1 MKTYTTCSA
10 CFELHNWRELDY
22 NNVLYVSVDNAIC
35 ITLCST
41 CVTKFLV
48 APKSHKSNI
57 SYKQKIDCVLRGES
71 KFTPDLKKQSSA
83 SLVWGLFF

>member
-35 ITLCST
+35 ITLCPA

-48 APKSHKSNI
+48 APKNRKSNI
-57 SYKQKIDCVLRGES
+57 RYKQKIDCVLRGES
-71 KFTPDLKKQSSA
+71 KFTPDLKNQSSA